1 MRLFWIAI
9 AVLGGGLVLLVANH
23 DSGSVFGIE
32 NNAFARTLYLGV
44 LGSVIALGLLGSG
57 LRMGQMARSL
67 AIWTL
72 AILALV
78 ALYQYRYELQD
89 VASRVT
95 AGLVPGS
102 PVSISD
108 DAGARVLVD
117 RSSRGHF
124 EVLANVNRASIRML
138 IDTGASGVVLSSE
151 DAVRSGYD
159 LDSLDF
165 RIPVSTANGTALVA
179 TARAGEIRVG
189 AIVRSDMP
197 VHIAQPGRLT
207 QSLLGMSFIDTL
219 SGFDLRGD
227 RIVLRD

>member
-67 AIWTL
+67 AIWAL
-72 AILALV
+72 VILALV

-124 EVLANVNRASIRML
+124 EVLADVNGASIRML
-138 IDTGASGVVLSSE
+138 IDTGASGVVLSAE

-159 LDSLDF
+159 LSRLDF

-189 AIVRSDMP
+189 AIVRNDLP